1 MKHKFLALILFL
13 FISIT
18 CNNVYASEYHSYG
31 VTDTEKHL
39 IEEEKAGKKNIISEL
54 EYRFLEKEDKDAVD
68 YAIFVGLWVALGITI
83 TYLNKKSYIIKY
95 EKIEDVPKVKQ
106 NVKNETKTKE
116 VKAIKEKKNTTTNK
130 DNNKKKRNTKK
141 TKED

>member
-1 MKHKFLALILFL
+1 MKHKFLALLL
-13 FISIT
+13 FIFLSMT

-68 YAIFVGLWVALGITI
+68 YAIFIGLWVALGITI

-95 EKIEDVPKVKQ
+95 EKIEDVSKN
-106 NVKNETKTKE
+106 NVKSETKTKE

-130 DNNKKKRNTKK
+130 DNNKNKKNTKK

>member
-1 MKHKFLALILFL
+1 MKHKFLALLL
-13 FISIT
+13 FIFLSMT

-68 YAIFVGLWVALGITI
+68 YAIFIGLWVALGITI

-95 EKIEDVPKVKQ
+95 EKIEDVSKN
-106 NVKNETKTKE
+106 NVKSETKTKE
-116 VKAIKEKKNTTTNK
+116 VKAIKEKKNITTNK
-130 DNNKKKRNTKK
+130 DNNKKKKNTKK

>member
-1 MKHKFLALILFL
+1 MKHKFLALLL
-13 FISIT
+13 FIFLSMT

-68 YAIFVGLWVALGITI
+68 YAIFIGLWVALGITI

-95 EKIEDVPKVKQ
+95 EKIEDVSKN
-106 NVKNETKTKE
+106 NVKSETKTNE

-130 DNNKKKRNTKK
+130 DNNKKKKNTKK

>member
-1 MKHKFLALILFL
+1 MKHKFLALLL
-13 FISIT
+13 FIFLSMT

-68 YAIFVGLWVALGITI
+68 YAIFIGLWGALGITI

-95 EKIEDVPKVKQ
+95 EKIEDVSKN
-106 NVKNETKTKE
+106 NVKSETKTKE

-130 DNNKKKRNTKK
+130 DNNKKKKNTKK

>member
-1 MKHKFLALILFL
+1 MKHKFLALLL
-13 FISIT
+13 FIFLSMT

-68 YAIFVGLWVALGITI
+68 YAIFIGLWVALGITI

-95 EKIEDVPKVKQ
+95 EKIEDVSKN
-106 NVKNETKTKE
+106 NVKSETKTKE

-130 DNNKKKRNTKK
+130 DNNKKKKNTKK

>member
-1 MKHKFLALILFL
+1 MKHKFLALLL
-13 FISIT
+13 FIFLSMT

-68 YAIFVGLWVALGITI
+68 YAIFIGLWVALGITI

-95 EKIEDVPKVKQ
+95 EKIEDVSKN
-106 NVKNETKTKE
+106 NVKSETKTKE
-116 VKAIKEKKNTTTNK
+116 VKAIKEKKSTTTNK
-130 DNNKKKRNTKK
+130 DNNKKKKNTKK

>member
-54 EYRFLEKEDKDAVD
+54 EYRFLEKEDKDTID
-68 YAIFVGLWVALGITI
+68 YSIFIGLWVALGITI

-95 EKIEDVPKVKQ
+95 EKIEVVSKN
-106 NVKNETKTKE
+106 NVKSETKTKE

>member
-1 MKHKFLALILFL
+1 MKHKFLALLL
-13 FISIT
+13 FIFLSMT

-68 YAIFVGLWVALGITI
+68 YAIFIGLWVALGITI

-95 EKIEDVPKVKQ
+95 EKIEDVSKN
-106 NVKNETKTKE
+106 NVKSETKTKE
-116 VKAIKEKKNTTTNK
+116 VKTIKEKKNTTTNK
-130 DNNKKKRNTKK
+130 DNNKKKKNTKK